1 MDTEKGEATTGS
13 SDIAASDT
21 SVSQVLTID
30 PKREAKLLRKLDLSI
45 APIVL
50 VIFLAAYIDR
60 ANLGNAASAGMSEDI
75 GMSSAE
81 LGSAYIRYRTSFFIF
96 DTSLTITLQT
106 LSLYSTLRT
115 FRLKVGKPPMNPTSQ
130 QTPLTN
136 TMKCLAV

>member
-21 SVSQVLTID
+21 SVSQVLT
-30 PKREAKLLRKLDLSI
+30 
-45 APIVL
+45 
-50 VIFLAAYIDR
+50 FLAAYIDR